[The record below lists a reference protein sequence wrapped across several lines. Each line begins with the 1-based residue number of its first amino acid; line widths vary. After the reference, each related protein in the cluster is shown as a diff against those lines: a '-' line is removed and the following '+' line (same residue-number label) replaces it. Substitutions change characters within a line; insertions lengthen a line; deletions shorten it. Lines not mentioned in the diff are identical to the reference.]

1 MTNYSV
7 FVVDDEGVARE
18 GVTLALKREYQVQAF
33 ASAEAVIDALENDAP
48 DLILLDIGLPGMS
61 GVEALKIIK
70 EKHPEIIVIM
80 ITAYED
86 VETVISAMKLGAYD
100 YVVKPLKMDS
110 LIAHVRVAL
119 ETISMRKEIQMLHE
133 KYLKE
138 NLPCFISESDAI
150 SDIMEIV
157 KRVAESSDTSIL
169 IVGET
174 GTGKELIAKAIH
186 YRSPHFKGQIV
197 SVNCAAIPKELI
209 ESELFGYEKGA
220 FSGADAS
227 GKMGLVE
234 KAADGTLFLDE
245 VGDLSMAAQAKLL
258 RFLEEGEYYRVG
270 GTEKHRVRPRIVSAT
285 NRDLSKMIEDGE
297 FREDLY
303 YRLAVVKIEI
313 PSLNQRPDDIIPIA
327 QNFLLEFGRKFGKT
341 FTYISPDAEVALQN
355 YHWTGNVRELKNIVE
370 RAVLMSDGPV
380 LKAENLELKKI
391 HLDEP
396 DIKPDDMPVIPP
408 LSASG
413 IDFTSILNSIEKY
426 YFDAALKMADGNES
440 RAASLLGLTRDKFRY
455 RIKKTIL
462 MAK

>member
-33 ASAEAVIDALENDAP
+33 ASAEAVIDALETDPP

-61 GVEALKIIK
+61 GVEALKVIK
-70 EKHPEIIVIM
+70 QKNPEIIVIM

-86 VETVISAMKLGAYD
+86 LETVISAMKLGAYD

-110 LIAHVRVAL
+110 LITNVRVAL

-138 NLPCFISESDAI
+138 NMPCFIGESDAI
-150 SDIMEIV
+150 LDIMEIV

-186 YRSPHFKGQIV
+186 YRSPHFKGPIV
-197 SVNCAAIPKELI
+197 SVNCAAIPRELI

-220 FSGADAS
+220 FSGAHAS

-270 GTEKHRVRPRIVSAT
+270 GTQKHRVKPRIVSAT
-285 NRDLSKMIEDGE
+285 NRDLFKMIEAGK

-327 QNFLLEFGRKFGKT
+327 QNFLLEFGGKFGKT
-341 FTYISPDAEVALQN
+341 FTYISPDAEAVLQN
-355 YHWTGNVRELKNIVE
+355 HHWTGNVRELKNILE

-380 LKAENLELKKI
+380 LRAENLELKKT
-391 HLDEP
+391 HRNEP
-396 DIKPDDMPVIPP
+396 DPKPDDMPVIPP
-408 LSASG
+408 LFTSG
-413 IDFTSILNSIEKY
+413 IDFTSILDSLEKY
-426 YFDAALKMADGNES
+426 YFDSALKMADGNES
-440 RAASLLGLTRDKFRY
+440 KAANLLGLTRDKFRY
-455 RIKKTIL
+455 RRKKQP
-462 MAK
+462 

>member
-7 FVVDDEGVARE
+7 FVVDDERVARE
-18 GVTLALKREYQVQAF
+18 GVTLALKKEYQVKAF
-33 ASAEAVIDALENDAP
+33 ASAEAVIDALESDSP

-61 GVEALKIIK
+61 GVEALKVIK
-70 EKHPEIIVIM
+70 KKYPEIIVIM

-86 VETVISAMKLGAYD
+86 VETVLSAMKLGAYD

-110 LIAHVRVAL
+110 LIANVRVAL

-138 NLPCFISESDAI
+138 NMPCFIGESDAI

-157 KRVAESSDTSIL
+157 KRVAESADTSIL

-220 FSGADAS
+220 FSGASAS

-245 VGDLSMAAQAKLL
+245 VGDLSVAAQAKLL
-258 RFLEEGEYYRVG
+258 RFLEEGEFYRVG
-270 GTEKHRVRPRIVSAT
+270 GTEKHQVKPRIVSAT
-285 NRDLSKMIEDGE
+285 NRDLPKMIEDGE

-327 QNFLLEFGRKFGKT
+327 QNFLVEFGRKFDKP
-341 FTYISPDAEVALQN
+341 FTGISPDAESALKDYN
-355 YHWTGNVRELKNIVE
+355 WTGNVRELKNIIE
-370 RAVLMSDGPV
+370 RAVLMSDGP
-380 LKAENLELKKI
+380 LLNTKSLELRNI
-391 HLDEP
+391 HVN
-396 DIKPDDMPVIPP
+396 KPVIQPDNAP
-408 LSASG
+408 YLPGLSASG
-413 IDFTSILNSIEKY
+413 IDFTSTLDTIEKY
-426 YFDAALKMADGNES
+426 YLDAALKMADGNES

-455 RIKKTIL
+455 RIKKQP
-462 MAK
+462 

>member
-1 MTNYSV
+1 MTNYSI
-7 FVVDDEGVARE
+7 FIVDDEVIARE
-18 GVTLALKREYQVQAF
+18 GITLALKKEYQVKAF
-33 ASAEAVIDALENDAP
+33 ASAEAVIDALEKDSP
-48 DLILLDIGLPGMS
+48 DLVLLDIGLPGMT
-61 GVEALKIIK
+61 GVEALKLIK
-70 EKHPEIIVIM
+70 KKHPEIIVIM

-86 VETVISAMKLGAYD
+86 IETVINAMKIGAYD

-110 LIAHVRVAL
+110 LIANVRVAL

-138 NLPCFISESDAI
+138 NLPCFIGESDAI

-157 KRVAESSDTSIL
+157 KRIAESPDTSIL

-186 YRSPHFKGQIV
+186 YRSPHFKGPIV

-258 RFLEEGEYYRVG
+258 RFLEEGEFYRIG
-270 GTEKHRVRPRIVSAT
+270 GTEKHEVRPRIVSAT
-285 NRDLSKMIEDGE
+285 NRDLPGMIKDGK

-327 QNFLLEFGRKFGKT
+327 QNFLVEFGQKFGKP
-341 FTYISPDAEVALQN
+341 FTGISPDAESALKDFR
-355 YHWTGNVRELKNIVE
+355 WTGNVRELKNIIE
-370 RAVLMSDGPV
+370 RAVLMSEGPV
-380 LKAENLELKKI
+380 LNKENLELRNI
-391 HLDEP
+391 HTN
-396 DIKPDDMPVIPP
+396 KPVMQPENIPYLP
-408 LSASG
+408 SLSASG
-413 IDFTSILNSIEKY
+413 IDFSSTLESVEKY
-426 YFDAALKMADGNES
+426 YFDAALKLADGNES

-455 RIKKTIL
+455 RRKKQS
-462 MAK
+462 

>member
-18 GVTLALKREYQVQAF
+18 GVTLALKKEYQVQAF
-33 ASAEAVIDALENDAP
+33 ASAEAVIDALESDVP

-70 EKHPEIIVIM
+70 KKHPEIIVIM

-110 LIAHVRVAL
+110 LIANVRVAL

-138 NLPCFISESDAI
+138 NLPCFIGESDSI

-157 KRVAESSDTSIL
+157 KRVAESPDTSIL

-186 YRSPHFKGQIV
+186 YRSPHFKGPIV

-270 GTEKHRVRPRIVSAT
+270 GTEKHQVRPRIVSAT
-285 NRDLSKMIEDGE
+285 NRDLPKMIEDGE

-327 QNFLLEFGRKFGKT
+327 QNFLIEFGRKFGKT
-341 FTYISPDAEVALQN
+341 FTYISPDAEAALQN

-380 LKAENLELKKI
+380 LRAENLELKKI
-391 HLDEP
+391 HVNKP
-396 DIKPDDMPVIPP
+396 VVQPDDIPYLP
-408 LSASG
+408 SLSASG
-413 IDFTSILNSIEKY
+413 IDFSSTLESVEKY
-426 YFDAALKMADGNES
+426 YFDAALKMAGGNES

-455 RIKKTIL
+455 RIKKQS
-462 MAK
+462 

>member
-33 ASAEAVIDALENDAP
+33 ASAETAIDALESDPP

-61 GVEALKIIK
+61 GVEALKVIK
-70 EKHPEIIVIM
+70 KKHPEIIIIM

-110 LIAHVRVAL
+110 LIANVRVAL

-138 NLPCFISESDAI
+138 NLPCFIGESDSI
-150 SDIMEIV
+150 LDIMEIV
-157 KRVAESSDTSIL
+157 KRVAESADTSIL

-186 YRSPHFKGQIV
+186 YRSPHFKGPIV
-197 SVNCAAIPKELI
+197 SVNCAAIPKELL

-245 VGDLSMAAQAKLL
+245 VGDLSLAAQAKLL

-270 GTEKHRVRPRIVSAT
+270 GTEKHRVKPRIVSAT
-285 NRDLSKMIEDGE
+285 NRDLQKMIEDGE

-341 FTYISPDAEVALQN
+341 FTYISPDAEAALQN
-355 YHWTGNVRELKNIVE
+355 YHWTGNVRELKNIIE

-380 LKAENLELKKI
+380 LRAENLELKKI
-391 HLDEP
+391 HMDEP
-396 DIKPDDMPVIPP
+396 DIKQDDMQTIPP

-413 IDFTSILNSIEKY
+413 IDFTSILGSIEKY

-440 RAASLLGLTRDKFRY
+440 IAANLLGLTRDKFRY
-455 RIKKTIL
+455 RRKKQP
-462 MAK
+462 

>member
-33 ASAEAVIDALENDAP
+33 ASAETAIDALESDPP

-61 GVEALKIIK
+61 GVEALKVIK
-70 EKHPEIIVIM
+70 KKHPEIIIIM

-110 LIAHVRVAL
+110 LIANVRVAL

-138 NLPCFISESDAI
+138 NLPCFIGESDAI
-150 SDIMEIV
+150 LDIMEIV
-157 KRVAESSDTSIL
+157 KKVAESPDTSIL

-186 YRSPHFKGQIV
+186 YRSPHFKGPIV
-197 SVNCAAIPKELI
+197 SVNCAAIPKELL

-245 VGDLSMAAQAKLL
+245 VGDLSLAAQAKLL

-270 GTEKHRVRPRIVSAT
+270 GTEKHRIKPRIVSAT
-285 NRDLSKMIEDGE
+285 NRDLQKMIEDGE

-327 QNFLLEFGRKFGKT
+327 QNFLLEFGGKFGKT
-341 FTYISPDAEVALQN
+341 FTYISPDAEAALQN

-380 LKAENLELKKI
+380 LRAENLQLKKI
-391 HLDEP
+391 HMDEP
-396 DIKPDDMPVIPP
+396 DIKQDELQAIPP

-413 IDFTSILNSIEKY
+413 IDFTSILDSIEKY

-440 RAASLLGLTRDKFRY
+440 RAANLLGLSRDKFRY
-455 RIKKTIL
+455 RRKKQP
-462 MAK
+462 

>member
-33 ASAEAVIDALENDAP
+33 ASAEAAIDALESDAP

-61 GVEALKIIK
+61 GVEALKVIK
-70 EKHPEIIVIM
+70 KKYPEIIVIM

-110 LIAHVRVAL
+110 LIANVRIAL

-138 NLPCFISESDAI
+138 NLPCFIGESDSI

-157 KRVAESSDTSIL
+157 KRVAESPDTSIL

-186 YRSPHFKGQIV
+186 YRSPHFKGPIV

-220 FSGADAS
+220 FSGADAT

-270 GTEKHRVRPRIVSAT
+270 GTEKHQVRPRIVSAT
-285 NRDLSKMIEDGE
+285 NRDLPKMIEDGK
-297 FREDLY
+297 FREDLF

-327 QNFLLEFGRKFGKT
+327 QNFLIEFGRKFGKT
-341 FTYISPDAEVALQN
+341 FTYISPDAEAALQN

-380 LKAENLELKKI
+380 LRAENLELKKI
-391 HLDEP
+391 RMDQP
-396 DIKPDDMPVIPP
+396 DIKPDDMTVIHP

-413 IDFTSILNSIEKY
+413 IDFTSILDSIEKY

-455 RIKKTIL
+455 RIKKQS
-462 MAK
+462 

>member
-33 ASAEAVIDALENDAP
+33 ASAEAVIDVLESDPP

-70 EKHPEIIVIM
+70 KKHPEIIVIM

-86 VETVISAMKLGAYD
+86 VETVISVMKLGAYD
-100 YVVKPLKMDS
+100 YVVKPFKMDS
-110 LIAHVRVAL
+110 LIATVRVAL

-138 NLPCFISESDAI
+138 NLPCFIGESDSI

-157 KRVAESSDTSIL
+157 KGVAESPDTSIL

-186 YRSPHFKGQIV
+186 YRSPHFKGPIV

-234 KAADGTLFLDE
+234 KAVDGTLFLDE

-270 GTEKHRVRPRIVSAT
+270 GTQKHRVKPRIVSAT
-285 NRDLSKMIEDGE
+285 NRDLPKMIEDGE

-313 PSLNQRPDDIIPIA
+313 PSLNKRPDDIIPIA
-327 QNFLLEFGRKFGKT
+327 QNFLVEFGRKFGKP
-341 FTYISPDAEVALQN
+341 FTGISPGAESALKDYN
-355 YHWTGNVRELKNIVE
+355 WPGNVRELKNFIE
-370 RAVLMSDGPV
+370 RAVLMSDGP
-380 LKAENLELKKI
+380 LLNTESLELRNI
-391 HLDEP
+391 HVN
-396 DIKPDDMPVIPP
+396 KPVIQPDNAP
-408 LSASG
+408 YLPGLSASG
-413 IDFTSILNSIEKY
+413 IDFTSTLDTIEKY

-455 RIKKTIL
+455 RRKKQP
-462 MAK
+462 

>member
-18 GVTLALKREYQVQAF
+18 GITLALKREYQVQAF

-110 LIAHVRVAL
+110 LIANVRVAL

-234 KAADGTLFLDE
+234 KASDGTLFLDE

-270 GTEKHRVRPRIVSAT
+270 GTQKHRVRPRIVSAT
-285 NRDLSKMIEDGE
+285 NRDLPKMIEDGK

-327 QNFLLEFGRKFGKT
+327 QNFLLEFGQKFGKT

-380 LKAENLELKKI
+380 LRAENLELKKNR
-391 HLDEP
+391 LDEP

-408 LSASG
+408 LPASG

-455 RIKKTIL
+455 RIKKP
-462 MAK
+462 

>member
-18 GVTLALKREYQVQAF
+18 GVTLALKREYHVQAF
-33 ASAEAVIDALENDAP
+33 ASAEAVIDALESDAP

-70 EKHPEIIVIM
+70 KKHPEIIVIM

-110 LIAHVRVAL
+110 LIANVRVAL
-119 ETISMRKEIQMLHE
+119 ETISMRKEIQILHE

-138 NLPCFISESDAI
+138 NMPCFIGESDAI
-150 SDIMEIV
+150 LDVMEIV

-169 IVGET
+169 VVGET

-186 YRSPHFKGQIV
+186 YRSPHFKGPIV

-220 FSGADAS
+220 FSGADDS
-227 GKMGLVE
+227 GKTGLVE

-270 GTEKHRVRPRIVSAT
+270 GTQKHQVRPRIVSAT
-285 NRDLSKMIEDGE
+285 NRDLQKMIEDGK

-327 QNFLLEFGRKFGKT
+327 QNFLIEFGRKFGKP
-341 FTYISPDAEVALQN
+341 FTYISPDAESALQN

-380 LKAENLELKKI
+380 LRAENLELKKI
-391 HLDEP
+391 HMDEP
-396 DIKPDDMPVIPP
+396 EIKPDDMPVIPS
-408 LSASG
+408 LSALG
-413 IDFTSILNSIEKY
+413 IDFTSILDSIEKY

-440 RAASLLGLTRDKFRY
+440 KAASLLGLTRDKFRY
-455 RIKKTIL
+455 RRKNKP
-462 MAK
+462 

>member
-1 MTNYSV
+1 MMNYSI
-7 FVVDDEGVARE
+7 FVIDDEDVARE
-18 GVTLALKREYQVQAF
+18 GVTMALKSDYEVQAF
-33 ASAEAVIDALENDAP
+33 ASAEAAIDALESESP

-61 GVEALKIIK
+61 GIDALKIIK
-70 EKHPEIIVIM
+70 KHHPEIIVIM

-86 VETVISAMKLGAYD
+86 VETVISAMKFGAYD
-100 YVVKPLKMDS
+100 YVVKPLKMDA
-110 LIAHVRVAL
+110 LISSIRVAF

-138 NLPCFISESDAI
+138 NLPCFIGESNAI
-150 SDIMEIV
+150 QDIMEIV
-157 KRVAESSDTSIL
+157 KRVAESPDTSI
-169 IVGET
+169 IIIGET

-186 YRSPHFKGQIV
+186 YRSPHFKGPIV

-220 FSGADAS
+220 FSGADAA

-245 VGDLSMAAQAKLL
+245 VGDLSLAAQAKLL
-258 RFLEEGEYYRVG
+258 RFLEEGEFYRIG

-285 NRDLSKMIEDGE
+285 NRDLQKMIKDDK

-303 YRLAVVKIEI
+303 YRLAVVKIAI

-341 FTYISPDAEVALQN
+341 FTNISSDAEVALEN

-380 LKAENLELKKI
+380 LRAENLELKKI
-391 HLDEP
+391 RLVEP

-413 IDFTSILNSIEKY
+413 IDFTSILDSIEKY
-426 YFDAALKMADGNES
+426 YFDAAFKMADGNES
-440 RAASLLGLTRDKFRY
+440 RAASFLGLTRDKFRY
-455 RIKKTIL
+455 RRKKP
-462 MAK
+462 

>member
-7 FVVDDEGVARE
+7 FVVDDEDVARE
-18 GVTLALKREYQVQAF
+18 GVTLALKKEYQVKAF
-33 ASAEAVIDALENDAP
+33 ASAEAVIDALESDSP

-61 GVEALKIIK
+61 GVEALKVIK
-70 EKHPEIIVIM
+70 KKHPEIIVIM

-110 LIAHVRVAL
+110 LITNVRVAL

-138 NLPCFISESDAI
+138 NLPCFIGESDAI

-157 KRVAESSDTSIL
+157 KRVAESPDTSI
-169 IVGET
+169 IIIGET

-186 YRSPHFKGQIV
+186 YRSPHFKGPIV

-220 FSGADAS
+220 FSGADAA

-270 GTEKHRVRPRIVSAT
+270 STEKRQVRPRIVSAT
-285 NRDLSKMIEDGE
+285 NRALPKMIEDGK

-303 YRLAVVKIEI
+303 YRLAVVKVEI

-327 QNFLLEFGRKFGKT
+327 QNFLVEFGRKFGKP
-341 FTYISPDAEVALQN
+341 FTGISPGAESALKDHN
-355 YHWTGNVRELKNIVE
+355 WTGNVRELKNIIE
-370 RAVLMSDGPV
+370 RAVLMSNGP
-380 LKAENLELKKI
+380 LLNTESLELRNIYTNKPVI
-391 HLDEP
+391 Q
-396 DIKPDDMPVIPP
+396 PDDIPYLP
-408 LSASG
+408 SLSASG
-413 IDFTSILNSIEKY
+413 INFSSTLESVEKY
-426 YFDAALKMADGNES
+426 YFDAALKMADDNES
-440 RAASLLGLTRDKFRY
+440 KAASLLGLTRDKFRY
-455 RIKKTIL
+455 RRKKQP
-462 MAK
+462 

>member
-7 FVVDDEGVARE
+7 FIVDDEVIARE
-18 GVTLALKREYQVQAF
+18 GITLALEKEYQVKAF
-33 ASAEAVIDALENDAP
+33 ASAEAVIDALENDLP
-48 DLILLDIGLPGMS
+48 DLILLDIGLPGMT

-70 EKHPEIIVIM
+70 KRHPEIIVIM

-86 VETVISAMKLGAYD
+86 IETVISAMKLGAYD

-110 LIAHVRVAL
+110 LLANVRVAL

-150 SDIMEIV
+150 SDIMEVV
-157 KRVAESSDTSIL
+157 KRIAESPDTSIL

-186 YRSPHFKGQIV
+186 YRSPHFKGPII

-220 FSGADAS
+220 FTGADAS

-258 RFLEEGEYYRVG
+258 RFLEEGEFYRIG
-270 GTEKHRVRPRIVSAT
+270 GTEKHKVLPRIVSAT
-285 NRDLSKMIEDGE
+285 NRDLQEMIEDAK

-303 YRLAVVKIEI
+303 YRLAVIKIEI

-327 QNFLLEFGRKFGKT
+327 QNFLVEFSNKFRKS
-341 FTYISPDAEVALQN
+341 FTGISPDAESALKD
-355 YHWTGNVRELKNIVE
+355 YHWTGNVRELKNIIE
-370 RAVLMSDGPV
+370 RAVLMSEGPV
-380 LKAENLELKKI
+380 LSIESLELRNV
-391 HLDEP
+391 HAD
-396 DIKPDDMPVIPP
+396 KPLIQPENMPYLPN

-413 IDFTSILNSIEKY
+413 IDFPSTLESVEKY
-426 YFDAALKMADGNES
+426 YFDQALKLADGNES
-440 RAASLLGLTRDKFRY
+440 RAASLLGLSRDKFRY
-455 RIKKTIL
+455 RRKKQP
-462 MAK
+462 

>member
-7 FVVDDEGVARE
+7 FIVDDEVIARE
-18 GVTLALKREYQVQAF
+18 GITLALEKEYQVKAF
-33 ASAEAVIDALENDAP
+33 ASAEAVIDALKNDSP
-48 DLILLDIGLPGMS
+48 DLILLDIGLPGMT

-70 EKHPEIIVIM
+70 KRYPEIIVIM

-86 VETVISAMKLGAYD
+86 IETVISAMKLGAYD

-110 LIAHVRVAL
+110 LLANVRVAL

-150 SDIMEIV
+150 SDIMEVV
-157 KRVAESSDTSIL
+157 KRIAASPDTSIL

-186 YRSPHFKGQIV
+186 YRSPHFKGPII

-258 RFLEEGEYYRVG
+258 RFLEDGEFYRIG
-270 GTEKHRVRPRIVSAT
+270 GTEKHEVRPRIVSAT
-285 NRDLSKMIEDGE
+285 NRELPEMIKNGK

-327 QNFLLEFGRKFGKT
+327 QNFLIEFGQKFGKP
-341 FTYISPDAEVALQN
+341 FTGISPDAESALKEFS
-355 YHWTGNVRELKNIVE
+355 WTGNVRELKNIIE
-370 RAVLMSDGPV
+370 RAVLMSEGPV
-380 LKAENLELKKI
+380 LSIEGLELRNI
-391 HLDEP
+391 HEN
-396 DIKPDDMPVIPP
+396 KPVIQPENMP
-408 LSASG
+408 YLPSLSGSG
-413 IDFTSILNSIEKY
+413 IDFSSTLESVEKY

-440 RAASLLGLTRDKFRY
+440 RAASLLGLSRDKFRY
-455 RIKKTIL
+455 RRKKQP
-462 MAK
+462 

>member
-7 FVVDDEGVARE
+7 FIVDDEVIARE
-18 GVTLALKREYQVQAF
+18 GITLALEKEYQVKAF
-33 ASAEAVIDALENDAP
+33 ASAEAVIDALENDSP
-48 DLILLDIGLPGMS
+48 DLILLDIGLPGMT
-61 GVEALKIIK
+61 GVEALKVIK
-70 EKHPEIIVIM
+70 KRYPEVIVIM

-86 VETVISAMKLGAYD
+86 IETVISAMKLGAYD

-110 LIAHVRVAL
+110 LLANVRVAL

-150 SDIMEIV
+150 SDIMEVV
-157 KRVAESSDTSIL
+157 KRIAASPDTSIL

-186 YRSPHFKGQIV
+186 YRSPHFKGPII

-220 FSGADAS
+220 FSGADTS

-258 RFLEEGEYYRVG
+258 RFLEEGEFYRIG
-270 GTEKHRVRPRIVSAT
+270 GTEKHKVQPRIVSAT
-285 NRDLSKMIEDGE
+285 NRDLPEMIKDGK

-303 YRLAVVKIEI
+303 YRLAVIKIEI

-327 QNFLLEFGRKFGKT
+327 QNFLVEFSQKFGKS
-341 FTYISPDAEVALQN
+341 FTGISSDAESALKD
-355 YHWTGNVRELKNIVE
+355 YHWTGNVRELKNIIE
-370 RAVLMSDGPV
+370 RAVLMSEGP
-380 LKAENLELKKI
+380 LLNTEGLELRTSQVSKPVM
-391 HLDEP
+391 HP
-396 DIKPDDMPVIPP
+396 DNMPNLPS
-408 LSASG
+408 LSGSG
-413 IDFTSILNSIEKY
+413 IDFSSTLDSVEKY

-440 RAASLLGLTRDKFRY
+440 RAASLLGLSRDKFRY
-455 RIKKTIL
+455 RRKKQP
-462 MAK
+462 

>member
-70 EKHPEIIVIM
+70 KKHPEIIVIM

-110 LIAHVRVAL
+110 LIANVRVAL

-138 NLPCFISESDAI
+138 NLPCFIGESDAI

-157 KRVAESSDTSIL
+157 KRIAESPDTSIL

-285 NRDLSKMIEDGE
+285 NRDLQKMIKDGK

-341 FTYISPDAEVALQN
+341 FTYISPDGEAALKN

-370 RAVLMSDGPV
+370 RAVLLSDGPV
-380 LKAENLELKKI
+380 LRAENLELKKI
-391 HLDEP
+391 HMDEP

-413 IDFTSILNSIEKY
+413 IDFTSTLDSIEKY
-426 YFDAALKMADGNES
+426 YFDEAFKMADGNES

-455 RIKKTIL
+455 RRKKQP
-462 MAK
+462 

>member
-1 MTNYSV
+1 MTNHSV
-7 FVVDDEGVARE
+7 FIVDDEVIARE
-18 GVTLALKREYQVQAF
+18 GITLALKKEYQVKAF
-33 ASAEAVIDALENDAP
+33 ASAEAVIDALEKDSP
-48 DLILLDIGLPGMS
+48 DLVLLDIGLPGMT

-70 EKHPEIIVIM
+70 KKHPEIIVIM

-86 VETVISAMKLGAYD
+86 IETVINAMKIGAYD

-110 LIAHVRVAL
+110 LITNVRVAL

-138 NLPCFISESDAI
+138 NLPCFIGESDAI

-157 KRVAESSDTSIL
+157 KKIAGSPDTSIL

-186 YRSPHFKGQIV
+186 YRSPHFKGPIV

-258 RFLEEGEYYRVG
+258 RFLEEGEFYRIG
-270 GTEKHRVRPRIVSAT
+270 GTEKHEVRPRIVSAT
-285 NRDLSKMIEDGE
+285 NRDLPEMIKDGE

-327 QNFLLEFGRKFGKT
+327 QNFLVEFGQKFGKP
-341 FTYISPDAEVALQN
+341 FTGISPDAESALKDFE
-355 YHWTGNVRELKNIVE
+355 WTGNVRELKNIIE
-370 RAVLMSDGPV
+370 RAVLMSEGPV
-380 LKAENLELKKI
+380 LNTESLELRNI
-391 HLDEP
+391 HVN
-396 DIKPDDMPVIPP
+396 KPVIQPENIP
-408 LSASG
+408 YLPSLSASG
-413 IDFTSILNSIEKY
+413 IDFSSTLESVEKY
-426 YFDAALKMADGNES
+426 YFDAALKLADGNES
-440 RAASLLGLTRDKFRY
+440 RAASLLGLSRDKFRY
-455 RIKKTIL
+455 RRKKQS
-462 MAK
+462 

>member
-18 GVTLALKREYQVQAF
+18 GITLALKREYQVQAF

-110 LIAHVRVAL
+110 LIANVRVAL

-220 FSGADAS
+220 FSGADTS
-227 GKMGLVE
+227 GKTGLVE

-270 GTEKHRVRPRIVSAT
+270 GTQKHRVRPRIVSAT
-285 NRDLSKMIEDGE
+285 NRDLPKMIEDGK

-313 PSLNQRPDDIIPIA
+313 PSLNQRPDDILPIA
-327 QNFLLEFGRKFGKT
+327 QNFLLEFGQKFGKT

-380 LKAENLELKKI
+380 LRAENLELKKNR
-391 HLDEP
+391 LDEP
-396 DIKPDDMPVIPP
+396 DLKPDDMPVIPL

-455 RIKKTIL
+455 RIKKP
-462 MAK
+462 

>member
-18 GVTLALKREYQVQAF
+18 GITLALKREYQVQAF

-110 LIAHVRVAL
+110 LIANVRVAL

-270 GTEKHRVRPRIVSAT
+270 GTQKHRVRPRIVSAT
-285 NRDLSKMIEDGE
+285 NRDLPKMIEDGK

-327 QNFLLEFGRKFGKT
+327 QNFLLEFGQKFGKT

-380 LKAENLELKKI
+380 LRAENLELKKNR
-391 HLDEP
+391 LDEP

-408 LSASG
+408 LPASG

-455 RIKKTIL
+455 RIKKP
-462 MAK
+462 

>member
-7 FVVDDEGVARE
+7 FIVDDEVIARE
-18 GVTLALKREYQVQAF
+18 GITLALEKEYQVKAF
-33 ASAEAVIDALENDAP
+33 ASAEAVIDALENDLP
-48 DLILLDIGLPGMS
+48 DLILLDIGLPGMT

-70 EKHPEIIVIM
+70 KRYPEIIVIM

-86 VETVISAMKLGAYD
+86 IETVISAMKLGAYD

-110 LIAHVRVAL
+110 LLANVRVAL

-150 SDIMEIV
+150 SDIMEVV
-157 KRVAESSDTSIL
+157 KRIAESPDTSIL

-186 YRSPHFKGQIV
+186 YRSPHFKGPII

-220 FSGADAS
+220 FTGADAS

-258 RFLEEGEYYRVG
+258 RFLEEGEFYRIG
-270 GTEKHRVRPRIVSAT
+270 GTEKHKVLPRIVSAT
-285 NRDLSKMIEDGE
+285 NRDLQEMIEDAK

-303 YRLAVVKIEI
+303 YRLAVIKIEI

-327 QNFLLEFGRKFGKT
+327 QNFLVEFSNKFRKS
-341 FTYISPDAEVALQN
+341 FTGISPDAESALKD
-355 YHWTGNVRELKNIVE
+355 YHWTGNVRELKNIIE
-370 RAVLMSDGPV
+370 RAVLMSEGPV
-380 LKAENLELKKI
+380 LSIESLELRNV
-391 HLDEP
+391 HAD
-396 DIKPDDMPVIPP
+396 KPLIQPENMPYLPN

-413 IDFTSILNSIEKY
+413 IDFPSTLESVEKY
-426 YFDAALKMADGNES
+426 YFDQALKLADGNES
-440 RAASLLGLTRDKFRY
+440 RAASLLGLSRDKFRY
-455 RIKKTIL
+455 RRKKQP
-462 MAK
+462 

>member
-70 EKHPEIIVIM
+70 KKHPEIIVIM

-110 LIAHVRVAL
+110 LIANVRVAL

-138 NLPCFISESDAI
+138 NLPCFIGESDAI

-157 KRVAESSDTSIL
+157 KRIAESPDTSIL

-186 YRSPHFKGQIV
+186 YRSPHFKGPIV

-270 GTEKHRVRPRIVSAT
+270 GTQKHQVRPRIVSAT
-285 NRDLSKMIEDGE
+285 NRDLQKMIEDGK

-313 PSLNQRPDDIIPIA
+313 PSLNQRPDDILPIA
-327 QNFLLEFGRKFGKT
+327 QNFLIEFGRKFGKT
-341 FTYISPDAEVALQN
+341 FTYISPDAEAALQN
-355 YHWTGNVRELKNIVE
+355 YHWIGNVRELKNIVE

-380 LKAENLELKKI
+380 LRAENLELKKI
-391 HLDEP
+391 YMDEP
-396 DIKPDDMPVIPP
+396 AKKPDDMQVIPP

-413 IDFTSILNSIEKY
+413 INFTSILDSIEKY
-426 YFDAALKMADGNES
+426 YFDAALKMAGGNES
-440 RAASLLGLTRDKFRY
+440 KAASLLGLTRDKFRY
-455 RIKKTIL
+455 RIKKQS
-462 MAK
+462 

>member
-18 GVTLALKREYQVQAF
+18 GITLALKREYQVQAF

-110 LIAHVRVAL
+110 LIANVRVAL

-220 FSGADAS
+220 FSGADTS

-270 GTEKHRVRPRIVSAT
+270 GTQKHRVRPRIVSAT
-285 NRDLSKMIEDGE
+285 NRDLPKMIEDGK

-313 PSLNQRPDDIIPIA
+313 PSLNQRPDDILPIA
-327 QNFLLEFGRKFGKT
+327 QNFLLEFGQKFGKT

-380 LKAENLELKKI
+380 LRAENLELKKI
-391 HLDEP
+391 RLNEL
-396 DIKPDDMPVIPP
+396 DIKPDDMPVIPL

-455 RIKKTIL
+455 RIKKP
-462 MAK
+462 

>member
-7 FVVDDEGVARE
+7 FVVDDEGVSRE
-18 GVTLALKREYQVQAF
+18 GVTLALKKEYQVQAF
-33 ASAEAVIDALENDAP
+33 ASAEAVIDALETDPP

-61 GVEALKIIK
+61 GVEALKVIK
-70 EKHPEIIVIM
+70 EKNPEIIVIM

-86 VETVISAMKLGAYD
+86 LETVISAMKLGAYD

-110 LIAHVRVAL
+110 LIANVRVAL

-138 NLPCFISESDAI
+138 NLPCFIGESDAI
-150 SDIMEIV
+150 LDIMEIV

-186 YRSPHFKGQIV
+186 YRSPHFKGPIV
-197 SVNCAAIPKELI
+197 SVNCAAIPRELI

-220 FSGADAS
+220 FSGAHTS

-270 GTEKHRVRPRIVSAT
+270 GTQKHRVQPRIVSAT
-285 NRDLSKMIEDGE
+285 NRNLPKMIQAGK

-327 QNFLLEFGRKFGKT
+327 QNFLLEFGGKFGKT
-341 FTYISPDAEVALQN
+341 FTYISPDAKAALQN
-355 YHWTGNVRELKNIVE
+355 HHWTGNVRELKNMLE

-380 LKAENLELKKI
+380 LRAENLELKQT
-391 HLDEP
+391 HRNDP
-396 DIKPDDMPVIPP
+396 DARPDNMPVIPP
-408 LSASG
+408 LIASG
-413 IDFTSILNSIEKY
+413 INFTSILDSLEKY

-440 RAASLLGLTRDKFRY
+440 KAASLLGLTRDKFRY
-455 RIKKTIL
+455 RRKKQP
-462 MAK
+462 

>member
-33 ASAEAVIDALENDAP
+33 ASAEAVIDALESDTP

-70 EKHPEIIVIM
+70 KKHPEIIVIM

-110 LIAHVRVAL
+110 LIANVRVAL

-285 NRDLSKMIEDGE
+285 NRDLQKMIEGGK

-327 QNFLLEFGRKFGKT
+327 QNFLIEFGRKFGKT
-341 FTYISPDAEVALQN
+341 FTYISPDGEAALQN

-380 LKAENLELKKI
+380 LRAENLELKKI

-396 DIKPDDMPVIPP
+396 DIKPDDMPVIPS

-413 IDFTSILNSIEKY
+413 IDFSSTLESIEKY

-455 RIKKTIL
+455 RRKKQP
-462 MAK
+462 

>member
-7 FVVDDEGVARE
+7 FIVDDEVIARE
-18 GVTLALKREYQVQAF
+18 GITLALEKEYQVKAF
-33 ASAEAVIDALENDAP
+33 ASAEAVIDALENDLP
-48 DLILLDIGLPGMS
+48 DLILLDIGLPGMT

-70 EKHPEIIVIM
+70 KRHPEIIVIM

-86 VETVISAMKLGAYD
+86 IETVISAMKLGAYD

-110 LIAHVRVAL
+110 LLANVRVAL

-150 SDIMEIV
+150 SDIMEVV
-157 KRVAESSDTSIL
+157 KRIAESPDTSIL

-186 YRSPHFKGQIV
+186 YRSPHFKGPII

-220 FSGADAS
+220 FTGADAS

-258 RFLEEGEYYRVG
+258 RFLEEGEFYRIG
-270 GTEKHRVRPRIVSAT
+270 GTEKHKVLPRIVSAT
-285 NRDLSKMIEDGE
+285 NRELPEMIEDGK

-303 YRLAVVKIEI
+303 YRLAVIKIEI

-327 QNFLLEFGRKFGKT
+327 QNFLVEFSNKFRKS
-341 FTYISPDAEVALQN
+341 FTGISPDAESALKD
-355 YHWTGNVRELKNIVE
+355 YHWTGNVRELKNIIE
-370 RAVLMSDGPV
+370 RAVLMSEGPV
-380 LKAENLELKKI
+380 LSIESLELRNVHADKPLI
-391 HLDEP
+391 HPEN
-396 DIKPDDMPVIPP
+396 MPYLPN

-413 IDFTSILNSIEKY
+413 IDFPSTLESVEKY
-426 YFDAALKMADGNES
+426 YFDQALKLADGNES
-440 RAASLLGLTRDKFRY
+440 RAASLLGLSRDKFRY
-455 RIKKTIL
+455 RRKKQP
-462 MAK
+462 

>member
-1 MTNYSV
+1 MTNYSI
-7 FVVDDEGVARE
+7 FIVDDEVIARE
-18 GVTLALKREYQVQAF
+18 GITLALKKEYQVKAF
-33 ASAEAVIDALENDAP
+33 ASAEAVIDALEKDSP
-48 DLILLDIGLPGMS
+48 DLVLLDIGLPGMT
-61 GVEALKIIK
+61 GVEALKLIK
-70 EKHPEIIVIM
+70 KKHPEIIVIM

-86 VETVISAMKLGAYD
+86 IETVINAMKIGAYD

-110 LIAHVRVAL
+110 LIANVRVAL

-138 NLPCFISESDAI
+138 NLPCFIGESDAI

-157 KRVAESSDTSIL
+157 KRIAESPDTSIL

-186 YRSPHFKGQIV
+186 YRSPHFKGPIV

-258 RFLEEGEYYRVG
+258 RFLEEGEFYRIG
-270 GTEKHRVRPRIVSAT
+270 GTEKHEVRPRIVSAT
-285 NRDLSKMIEDGE
+285 NRDLPGMIKDGK

-327 QNFLLEFGRKFGKT
+327 QNFLVEFGQKFGKP
-341 FTYISPDAEVALQN
+341 FTGISPDAESALKDFR
-355 YHWTGNVRELKNIVE
+355 WTGNVRELKNIIE
-370 RAVLMSDGPV
+370 RAVLMSEGPV
-380 LKAENLELKKI
+380 LNKENLELRNI
-391 HLDEP
+391 HTN
-396 DIKPDDMPVIPP
+396 KPVRQPENIPYLP
-408 LSASG
+408 GLSASG
-413 IDFTSILNSIEKY
+413 IDFSSTLESVEKY
-426 YFDAALKMADGNES
+426 YFDAALKLADNNES

-455 RIKKTIL
+455 RRKKQS
-462 MAK
+462 